1 MESGEL
7 EKSVWTEQDYEVMGW
22 HDCRLWAMVADI
34 DAFEFSLDL
43 DYIFKWVQP
52 GPGETYFKFWVCPV
66 TMVFENAH
74 RVSINIESQQ
84 GFIEIDHLHRE
95 EESKLE
101 HGRLTEHLYRFECQ
115 EGQVSLRA
123 TGYKMF
129 VRQPPR
135 LTQGQYLDIKVR
147 GGISVEKVV

>member
-1 MESGEL
+1 MESCEL

-66 TMVFENAH
+66 TMVF
-74 RVSINIESQQ
+74 
-84 GFIEIDHLHRE
+84 
-95 EESKLE
+95 KM
-101 HGRLTEHLYRFECQ
+101 LT
-115 EGQVSLRA
+115 G
-123 TGYKMF
+123 
-129 VRQPPR
+129 
-135 LTQGQYLDIKVR
+135 
-147 GGISVEKVV
+147 